1 MVRALLFFSSW
12 VHTHEWQF
20 FLHILQVVKRVK
32 DCNFEWSFFKLLLQL
47 VMPPRRR
54 AEILWKK
61 EEKKSLPST
70 KLVSSALPLFFS
82 EKSLDKSLVLRSRN
96 VYSLIRANFFIWENI
111 FWVSTP
117 MTREIIGQ
125 MRYPDARRRQQVW
138 ESGSLVG
145 KPHTDSGSR
154 PRVVGIKDLT
164 DLLKGSETDGKED
177 LTKRGTS

>member
-1 MVRALLFFSSW
+1 
-12 VHTHEWQF
+12 
-20 FLHILQVVKRVK
+20 
-32 DCNFEWSFFKLLLQL
+32 
-47 VMPPRRR
+47 MPPRRR
-54 AEILWKK
+54 GTLEKK
-61 EEKKSLPST
+61 KKKSLLST

-82 EKSLDKSLVLRSRN
+82 EKSLDKSSVLRSRN

-117 MTREIIGQ
+117 MREIIGQ
-125 MRYPDARRRQQVW
+125 MRYPEARRRQQVW

-164 DLLKGSETDGKED
+164 DLLKGSETDEKED
-177 LTKRGTS
+177 LTERGATYLCTYF

>member
-1 MVRALLFFSSW
+1 
-12 VHTHEWQF
+12 
-20 FLHILQVVKRVK
+20 
-32 DCNFEWSFFKLLLQL
+32 
-47 VMPPRRR
+47 MPPRRR

-82 EKSLDKSLVLRSRN
+82 EKSLDKSVLRSRN

-125 MRYPDARRRQQVW
+125 MRYPEARRRQQVW

-164 DLLKGSETDGKED
+164 DLLKGSETGEKED
-177 LTKRGTS
+177 LTKRGYLVVRTFNWYVVILAFTSIMIAF

>member
-1 MVRALLFFSSW
+1 
-12 VHTHEWQF
+12 
-20 FLHILQVVKRVK
+20 
-32 DCNFEWSFFKLLLQL
+32 
-47 VMPPRRR
+47 MPPRRR

-82 EKSLDKSLVLRSRN
+82 EKSLDKSVLRSRN

-125 MRYPDARRRQQVW
+125 MRYPEARRRQQVW

-164 DLLKGSETDGKED
+164 DLLKGSETGEKED
-177 LTKRGTS
+177 LTKRGYLVVRTFNWYVVILAFNHDCFLGPIF